1 MYQIKARGRLR
12 SKNYL
17 GRINLV
23 RRYWHLKYSVRPCR
37 RAGKSGVS
45 RLQYLHA
52 LAGSFL
58 QKNDRERESTTLYL
72 LGRDVTR
79 LRHWP
84 TLFLQHPRLRLAP
97 PERESG
103 PDPNPSSDGYCD
115 TLSCKLCEQPFVLNT
130 SNSIATTSINMQ
142 NCKWETRLKIVL
154 SVANSPVV
162 RLIAPALKSSGR
174 RHPVALA
181 NLTE

>member
-23 RRYWHLKYSVRPCR
+23 RRYWHLKYSERPCR

-45 RLQYLHA
+45 RLLLYIILHA
-52 LAGSFL
+52 LARRLFL
-58 QKNDRERESTTLYL
+58 PSPERAEIAFTAISTLYL

-84 TLFLQHPRLRLAP
+84 TTLFLQHP
-97 PERESG
+97 
-103 PDPNPSSDGYCD
+103 PSSGGSPRPTVDQIQIHRQKMVIVILY
-115 TLSCKLCEQPFVLNT
+115 LVNFACEQPFVLNT
-130 SNSIATTSINMQ
+130 SDPIATECM
-142 NCKWETRLKIVL
+142 
-154 SVANSPVV
+154 
-162 RLIAPALKSSGR
+162 
-174 RHPVALA
+174 
-181 NLTE
+181 